1 MSDTSILTAIK
12 YKGKMINLPGDSSV
26 SWNDL
31 TDKPVVIDTSTKT
44 VTHYYDIASYQP
56 IRNLKQ
62 VGYGFG
68 YVAYN
73 RYYLYVEK
81 ESITKAINALS
92 SQLTG
97 DQKNIWRIE
106 FVEEGDNGWEIE
118 ATINIK
124 TNYEKVLYFSG
135 DMGITLNDDY
145 LDEDDRGYWRI
156 EVNDPQRLLNVEID
170 VTVDVIPVNFITR
183 DGQTVTSLTYTE
195 TITVPGQWYFD
206 PDHVKKDASLGILW
220 DTSMNG
226 GSTDLSDYYTKTQ
239 IDTSIAN
246 NYASKND
253 ISAFITSN
261 DVSIY
266 LTSNDVSQ
274 FVSKSDVSALD
285 ISVSWNDLTD
295 KPTTKTFIGY
305 DVYENNINADF
316 PAAVITPTNN
326 SGMLSVNIKKSRFS
340 FVVNP
345 SITYYNGKYTDK
357 DGNTQTLSDWQKQFV
372 TIVCYKNGVYRT
384 KMIIKLKSDYTYEMI
399 LFESLDVEIS
409 SIEVHTYSGP
419 ESGSGST
426 ELRITFTFNSQD
438 YNYSAIYQE
447 ITDGYW
453 KVVATDK
460 VYSEKFLPSVIDTS
474 NLVSKSELYDLSTGI
489 VNNYYTKTQIDTSI
503 ANNYASKSSVTNI
516 DTSVSQLWDS
526 STQGSGSGISL
537 QYLTQAQY
545 NALQTKDPNTLYLI
559 EVSV

>member
-62 VGYGFG
+62 RGYGFG
-68 YVAYN
+68 GKEYQSTF
-73 RYYLYVEK
+73 LYVDK
-81 ESITKAINALS
+81 ESITNAINALS
-92 SQLTG
+92 SQLTN
-97 DQKNIWRIE
+97 DQKNIWWINFQE
-106 FVEEGDNGWEIE
+106 EGVEEWMVDVV
-118 ATINIK
+118 INIATK
-124 TNYEKVLYFSG
+124 KILYFWTDSAL
-135 DMGITLNDDY
+135 TLRNKN
-145 LDEDDRGYWRI
+145 LDQYGNYWKI
-156 EVNDPQRLLNVEID
+156 LVNDPENVLDGGIK
-170 VTVDVIPVNFITR
+170 VTVTIWPVNFITR

-226 GSTDLSDYYTKTQ
+226 GSADLSDYYTKTQ

-253 ISAFITSN
+253 VSVFITSN

-326 SGMLSVNIKKSRFS
+326 SGMLSVNIKKSRF
-340 FVVNP
+340 FFIVNP
-345 SITYYNGKYTDK
+345 SITYYNGTYTDK

-409 SIEVHTYSGP
+409 SLEVHSYS
-419 ESGSGST
+419 EGSGST

-516 DTSVSQLWDS
+516 DTSVSQLWDT

>member
-62 VGYGFG
+62 RGYGWG
-68 YVAYN
+68 DNSYN
-73 RYYLYVEK
+73 GPVLYVEK
-81 ESITKAINALS
+81 ESITNAINALS
-92 SQLTG
+92 SQLTN
-97 DQKNIWRIE
+97 DQKNIWH
-106 FVEEGDNGWEIE
+106 VEWEENGDNGWWIS
-118 ATINIK
+118 ATIDIK
-124 TNYEKVLYFSG
+124 REEVLYFSG
-135 DMGITLNDDY
+135 DLGITLRVDY
-145 LDEDDRGYWRI
+145 LDEDGGYWTI
-156 EVNDPQRLLNVEID
+156 LVNDPQSLLDVDINVS
-170 VTVDVIPVNFITR
+170 VDVIPVNFITR

-206 PDHVKKDASLGILW
+206 PDHVKKDASIGILW

-226 GSTDLSDYYTKTQ
+226 GSADLSDYYTKTQ

-246 NYASKND
+246 NYASKSD
-253 ISAFITSN
+253 VSAFITSN

-316 PAAVITPTNN
+316 PAAVITPTDN
-326 SGMLSVNIKKSRFS
+326 SRMLSVNFKKNIMLFI
-340 FVVNP
+340 VNP
-345 SITYYNGKYTDK
+345 SITYYNGTYTDK

-409 SIEVHTYSGP
+409 SLVVHAYSAP
-419 ESGSGST
+419 EGGSGST

-438 YNYSAIYQE
+438 YNYSAIAQE

-474 NLVSKSELYDLSTGI
+474 NLVSKTELYDLSTGI

-516 DTSVSQLWDS
+516 DTSVSQLWDT